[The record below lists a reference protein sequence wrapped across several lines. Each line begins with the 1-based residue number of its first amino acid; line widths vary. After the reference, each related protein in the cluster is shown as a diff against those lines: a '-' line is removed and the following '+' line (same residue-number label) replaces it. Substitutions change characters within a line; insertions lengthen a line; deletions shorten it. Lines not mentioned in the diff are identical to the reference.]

1 MKLGRR
7 LWGLSIVS
15 SAEASE
21 TWNVCT
27 MCDKEQT
34 SRDYKGQDFHQQ
46 EEDTL
51 DRIDCTHSAKA
62 AHAQHD

>member
-1 MKLGRR
+1 
-7 LWGLSIVS
+7 
-15 SAEASE
+15 
-21 TWNVCT
+21 

-34 SRDYKGQDFHQQ
+34 SREYKGQDFHQQ